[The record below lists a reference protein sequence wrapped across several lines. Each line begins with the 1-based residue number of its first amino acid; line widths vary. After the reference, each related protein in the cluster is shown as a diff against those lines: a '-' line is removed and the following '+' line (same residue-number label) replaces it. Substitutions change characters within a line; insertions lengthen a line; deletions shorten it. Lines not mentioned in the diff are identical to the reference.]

1 MPAYCRSCPYNKYC
15 KDEYISNPTCP
26 MGYSP
31 VGSEARAKLY
41 PDDAEEASQNYK
53 VGILLNIAKSA
64 INKNDYVTAIEC
76 YEKILAFRPADP
88 EASFLLKR
96 AQYMAEGKRTTPLKS
111 TTSGSSPGEAEN
123 GIKPKGPV
131 MIHQDELK
139 KLRIRPEQ
147 RLEVDRNI
155 IGQDTEMVYGVED
168 GEDEKEMEKVS
179 RDVAIRYKRSVL
191 KERGTLVAV
200 ALAITII
207 IMIVVG
213 LWVFGFL

>member
-15 KDEYISNPTCP
+15 KDENISNPTCP

-41 PDDAEEASQNYK
+41 PDDAEEANQSYK
-53 VGILLNIAKSA
+53 AGILLNIAKSA
-64 INKNDYVTAIEC
+64 INKNDYITAIEC
-76 YEKILAFRPADP
+76 YEKILVFRPGDP

-96 AQYMAEGKRTTPLKS
+96 AQYMAEGKRTSPMKEA
-111 TTSGSSPGEAEN
+111 TSGSDSGETED
-123 GIKPKGPV
+123 GVKPKGPV
-131 MIHQDELK
+131 MIHQEEIK

-147 RLEVDRNI
+147 RLKVDRNI
-155 IGQDTEMVYGVED
+155 IGPDTEKVYGVEED
-168 GEDEKEMEKVS
+168 EDEKEMEKVS
-179 RDVAIRYKRSVL
+179 RDVAIRYKRSII

-200 ALAITII
+200 ALAISII